1 MIGNDVV
8 DLQLAAKQSNWR
20 RPNYLQK
27 ICTSLEIDAINSSN
41 NPDNLVWEIWS
52 RKEAVYKLLLQKGIK
67 KGYYPI
73 KIECLNFGENG
84 IVSYQNQQYYTETI
98 VLNNCIHSI
107 AVEFLTDFSLIK
119 IPKNNCNIIKSKD
132 IPYYLSNGN
141 IYPFSKSHHGAFEIQ
156 LYLDKAL

>member
-67 KGYYPI
+67 KGYYPK

-84 IVSYQNQQYYTETI
+84 IVSYQNQRYYTQTK
-98 VLNNCIHSI
+98 VLDNCIHSI
-107 AVEFLTDFSLIK
+107 AVEYLIDFCLIK
-119 IPKNNCNIIKSKD
+119 ISKNNCNIIKTKN

-141 IYPFSKSHHGAFEIQ
+141 KYPFSKSHHGAFEIQ
-156 LYLDKAL
+156 LYLDKVL